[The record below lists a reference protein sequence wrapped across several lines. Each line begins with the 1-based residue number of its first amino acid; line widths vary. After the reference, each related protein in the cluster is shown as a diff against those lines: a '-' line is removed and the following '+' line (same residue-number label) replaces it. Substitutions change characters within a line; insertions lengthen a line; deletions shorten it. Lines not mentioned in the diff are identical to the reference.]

1 MNEFTNTFPISNASI
16 NYISEENIP
25 EEQINNVNEPNSVCN
40 INRGHLVLTAEGNIK
55 YQAGNYR
62 EALLL
67 Y

>member
-1 MNEFTNTFPISNASI
+1 MNEFTNTFPISNTSI

-40 INRGHLVLTAEGNIK
+40 KNRGHLVLTEEGNIK
-55 YQAGNYR
+55 YQAGDYR